1 MKTSTLLFSLLVACS
16 APALVT
22 AGTLPTPAFTATAI
36 TATQS
41 VADLQD
47 YVGTYRMTDL
57 PFDKIVVTAQNG
69 KLHYVAGEYEG
80 DFAEVSGKADTYS
93 ANNGEATVTFV
104 RDNGGKVS
112 KLRLELSQ
120 GTFEGTKEMATTAS
134 LSDYVGKYK
143 MEGLDFDV
151 LTLSL
156 KDGQIHFQGD
166 TVQGVF
172 TPVADKADT
181 FDAEGQ
187 AMVKFERDA
196 QGKVSKIVVD
206 TQGRTFYGTPIAQ

>member
-1 MKTSTLLFSLLVACS
+1 MKTSTLLLSILVSCS
-16 APALVT
+16 APTLVM
-22 AGTLPTPAFTATAI
+22 ASHFPTSPI

-47 YVGTYRMTDL
+47 YVGTYRISDL
-57 PFDKIVVTAQNG
+57 PFDKIVVTTQNG

-104 RDNGGKVS
+104 RNTEGKVER
-112 KLRLELSQ
+112 LRLQ
-120 GTFEGTKEMATTAS
+120 IPDGTFEARKEMASAAALT
-134 LSDYVGKYK
+134 DYVGKYK
-143 MEGLDFDV
+143 MEGLDFDL
-151 LTLSL
+151 LTLTL
-156 KDGQIHFQGD
+156 KDGQIHFHAD

-172 TPVADKADT
+172 TPVAGKADT

-187 AMVKFERDA
+187 AMVKFERNA

-206 TQGRTFYGTPIAQ
+206 TQGRTFSGTPIAQ

>member
-1 MKTSTLLFSLLVACS
+1 MKTSTLILSLLVSCS

-22 AGTLPTPAFTATAI
+22 AGTLPATTI

-47 YVGTYRMTDL
+47 YVGTYKIADL
-57 PFDKIVVTAQNG
+57 PFDKIVVTTQNG

-80 DFAEVSGKADTYS
+80 DFTEVSGKADTYS

-104 RDNGGKVS
+104 RNTEGKVA
-112 KLRLELSQ
+112 KLRLQ
-120 GTFEGTKEMATTAS
+120 IPDGIFEATKDVAATAS

-143 MEGLDFDV
+143 MEGLDFEL
-151 LTLSL
+151 LTLTL
-156 KDGQIHFQGD
+156 KDGQIHFHSD

-172 TPVADKADT
+172 TPVAGKADT

-187 AMVKFERDA
+187 AMVKFERND

-206 TQGRTFYGTPIAQ
+206 TQGKTFYGTPIAQ